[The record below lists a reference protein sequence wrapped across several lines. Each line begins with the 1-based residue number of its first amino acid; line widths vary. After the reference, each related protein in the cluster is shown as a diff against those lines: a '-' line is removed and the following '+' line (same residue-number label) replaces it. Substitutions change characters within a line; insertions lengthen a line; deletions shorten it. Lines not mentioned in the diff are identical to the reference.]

1 LIAEVKYHV
10 LSAVARLS
18 PVSEGNPSYWLIPA
32 ESDVK
37 EPKLIYYRIID
48 KLYLLKFN
56 EHHDPY
62 QYTYYLKSLFKD
74 FTDEIYEKIFSPGTV
89 SYKLADINKLI
100 VSFNHPDDD
109 QTQIKFSHPNN
120 TILIKPYDDIGF
132 LVIDDVLIKIIHH
145 NFNKSRL
152 KFIADVL
159 SFLNNLKTFLS
170 ELSPLK
176 YIPDISDIVS
186 DLSNL
191 PLLSLHYFE
200 PNIKVRLDGSSDEI
214 KFNNFSD
221 PDKYQAFLQS
231 ELLLFKNDIHKI
243 VRNSATI
250 QQLYWLFVSHK
261 FRLNAIRFSTRHD
274 LAADGEPYYKNDF
287 CLIDIEPSP
296 VNHKAYKTALKLAS
310 PFFEVQMNTLLG
322 ILNFI
327 NVNMVVYRSAL
338 IEKASNPYYEPPIP
352 PKKKITNSKKRFI
365 LPNSFKYKY
374 YRSNLSAIT
383 DMYNSL
389 IKSLK
394 IPPDTELS
402 DFRKILNNQV
412 PDKKIIWLGYP
423 TELKFLVDCMHLKL
437 KVIEDLNNNIWK
449 VTVNCF
455 VDKKNTALDYKRFRN
470 LKKPAKTNKILTAV
484 NFLTVHTALVK

>member
-1 LIAEVKYHV
+1 
-10 LSAVARLS
+10 
-18 PVSEGNPSYWLIPA
+18 
-32 ESDVK
+32 
-37 EPKLIYYRIID
+37 
-48 KLYLLKFN
+48 
-56 EHHDPY
+56 
-62 QYTYYLKSLFKD
+62 
-74 FTDEIYEKIFSPGTV
+74 
-89 SYKLADINKLI
+89 LADINKLI
-100 VSFNHPDDD
+100 VSFNHPEVD

-132 LVIDDVLIKIIHH
+132 LVIDDVLIKTIHH

-152 KFIADVL
+152 RFIADVL
-159 SFLNNLKTFLS
+159 SFLNNLITFLS

-176 YIPDISDIVS
+176 YIPDISDILS

-231 ELLLFKNDIHKI
+231 ELLQFKNDIHKI
-243 VRNSATI
+243 VRNSSTI

-261 FRLNAIRFSTRHD
+261 FRLNAIRFSIRHD

-287 CLIDIEPSP
+287 CLIDIDPSP

-310 PFFEVQMNTLLG
+310 PFFAVQMNTLQG

-327 NVNMVVYRSAL
+327 NANMVVYRSAL
-338 IEKASNPYYEPPIP
+338 IEKASNPYYEPPAT
-352 PKKKITNSKKRFI
+352 PKKEITKPKKGFV
-365 LPNSFKYKY
+365 LPYSFKYKY

-394 IPPDTELS
+394 ISPDTELS
-402 DFRKILNNQV
+402 DFRKIFNNQV
-412 PDKKIIWLGYP
+412 PDKKIIWLGNP
-423 TELKFLVDCMHLKL
+423 TELKFFIDCLHHKL
-437 KVIEDLNNNIWK
+437 KVIDHLKNNIWK
-449 VTVNCF
+449 VTMNCF
-455 VDKKNTALDYKRFRN
+455 IVDKYSTLDYKMLRT
-470 LKKPAKTNKILTAV
+470 LKKPAKTAEILTAV
-484 NFLTVHTALVK
+484 NFLTVHSTLEK